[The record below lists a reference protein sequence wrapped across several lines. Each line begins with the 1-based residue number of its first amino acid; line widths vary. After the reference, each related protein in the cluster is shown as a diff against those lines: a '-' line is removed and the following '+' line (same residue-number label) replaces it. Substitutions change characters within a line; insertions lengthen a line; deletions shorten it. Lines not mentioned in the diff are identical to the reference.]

1 MITKTVKIQ
10 VGTDF
15 DVDSA
20 AMLVQIANQYKSNLH
35 LQDDKNKLNAKS
47 IMGMMSLCT
56 GKCEE
61 VVIVA
66 DGEDEAAAAAHMEE
80 YLKNL

>member
-10 VGTDF
+10 VSTDF

-35 LQDDKNKLNAKS
+35 LQDDKHKFNAKS
-47 IMGMMSLCT
+47 IMGMMTLCM
-56 GKCEE
+56 GKCDEL
-61 VVIVA
+61 VIVA
-66 DGEDEAAAAAHMEE
+66 DGEDEEAAAAHVEE

>member
-20 AMLVQIANQYKSNLH
+20 AMLVQIANQFESNVH
-35 LQDDKNKLNAKS
+35 LQDEKHKFNAKS
-47 IMGMMSLCT
+47 IMGMTTLGM
-56 GKCEE
+56 GKCSELT
-61 VVIVA
+61 IVA
-66 DGEDEAAAAAHMEE
+66 DGKDEEAALAKMEE
-80 YLKNL
+80 YLKSL